1 MKSEGNKNLKTPQF
15 YLFRFVCVYVFI
27 HKHIHAHMQASVY
40 IVASRL
46 LGR

>member
-15 YLFRFVCVYVFI
+15 YVFRCVCVYVFI
-27 HKHIHAHMQASVY
+27 HKHIHVYMQA
-40 IVASRL
+40 IVCIAASRL